1 MKYFR
6 IDYESAYCGTQNT
19 DYHCQEGELTP
30 DQEQEIWEDKTQDLF
45 EMFGYL
51 INGWAEDDPT
61 EEEEEEFKADC
72 SVEITEITKEEWEE
86 GVGYNEQVVY
96 PRNRLSRLWQCNL

>member
-30 DQEQEIWEDKTQDLF
+30 DQEQEIW
-45 EMFGYL
+45 G
-51 INGWAEDDPT
+51 
-61 EEEEEEFKADC
+61 
-72 SVEITEITKEEWEE
+72 
-86 GVGYNEQVVY
+86 
-96 PRNRLSRLWQCNL
+96 R

>member
-6 IDYESAYCGTQNT
+6 IDYESVYCGTQNT

-61 EEEEEEFKADC
+61 EEEEENFKADC

-86 GVGYNEQVVY
+86 GVGYNE
-96 PRNRLSRLWQCNL
+96 